1 MYEVKLY
8 VMGQT
13 TRSKKA
19 IEDLKII
26 LEAKHKG
33 QYSLKIID
41 VMENPQ
47 LAEMDMVFATP
58 TVVKAS
64 PPPRRGVIGDLSKCE
79 NVLAG
84 LGLGW
89 EKKPGQGL

>member
-1 MYEVKLY
+1 MHEVRLY
-8 VMGQT
+8 IMGRT
-13 TRSKKA
+13 ARSKKA
-19 IEDLKII
+19 VEDLKAL

-47 LAEMDMVFATP
+47 LAEKDMVFATP

-64 PPPRRGVIGDLSKCE
+64 PPPQKRIIGDLSKSE
-79 NVLAG
+79 NVLAR
-84 LGLGW
+84 LGLG
-89 EKKPGQGL
+89 

>member
-1 MYEVKLY
+1 MYEIKLY

-13 TRSKKA
+13 TRSIKA
-19 IEDLKII
+19 FEDLKMI

-41 VMENPQ
+41 VMGNPQ
-47 LAEMDMVFATP
+47 QAEMDMVFATP
-58 TVVKAS
+58 TAVRAS
-64 PPPRRGVIGDLSKCE
+64 PPPKKRVVGDLSKCE

-84 LGLGW
+84 LGLGGNSY
-89 EKKPGQGL
+89 EQVCS